1 MTKWFEEAK
10 YGLFI
15 HFGLYS
21 MLAGE
26 YKGRKTDR
34 IAEWIMNNFAIP
46 AEEYEVL
53 MKDFNPEKFL
63 PMEIARKC
71 TEWGM
76 KYIVLTSKHHE
87 GFANFNSACSPY
99 NSVNACGRDLVGE
112 LKEACRAY
120 GLKFGLY
127 YSQAQDWHD
136 PDGAMKCRPADK
148 IDYQAYLDRKCMP
161 QLREI
166 MEQYNP
172 DLIWFD
178 TPMDTTPEQSEK
190 MVQLVRSYNPD
201 VVISGRIGNGLGD
214 YMTTGDNF
222 IPRLPYD
229 GLWEVPATIND
240 TWGYNRYDKN
250 WKDPYDIIKLLVKIN
265 ARGGNYLLN
274 VGPMGDGSIPEESI
288 AVLDTVGKYVTANAE
303 AIYGTQ
309 NTGIYPY
316 ELDFAEFTCKPQKL
330 FVHVFKPKI
339 RFELLNIANR
349 FTNAYLVETGEK
361 LDFRVGYTCEG
372 HDFVEIEIPERLRD
386 KAYYAVCLEYP
397 EERPIYSDLK
407 L

>member
-1 MTKWFEEAK
+1 MTNWFEEAR

-26 YKGRKTDR
+26 YKGQTTDR
-34 IAEWIMNNFAIP
+34 IAEWIMNHLNIP
-46 AEEYEVL
+46 AEEYEKL
-53 MKDFNPEKFL
+53 MKDFNPTEFNAEK
-63 PMEIARKC
+63 IAEKC
-71 TEWGM
+71 RDWGM

-87 GFANFNSACSPY
+87 GFANFNSACSQY
-99 NSVNACGRDLVGE
+99 NSVNACGRDLVLE
-112 LKEACRAY
+112 LKNACAKH

-136 PDGAMKCRPADK
+136 PDGYIAGKDK
-148 IDYQAYLDRKCMP
+148 NINYRAYLDRKCMP

-166 MEQYNP
+166 MTQYNP

-178 TPMDTTPEQSEK
+178 TPMGTTAEQSKE
-190 MVQLVRSYNPD
+190 MVDLVRSYNPE

-240 TWGYNRYDKN
+240 TWGYNKYDKN
-250 WKDPYDIIKLLVKIN
+250 WKNPYDIIKLLVKIN
-265 ARGGNYLLN
+265 SRGGNYLLN
-274 VGPMGDGSIPEESI
+274 VGPKGDGSIPKESVE
-288 AVLDTVGKYVTANAE
+288 VLDTVGKYVTANADS
-303 AIYGTQ
+303 IYGTKSA
-309 NTGIYPY
+309 GVYPY
-316 ELDFAEFTCKPQKL
+316 ELDFAEFTCKKGKI
-330 FVHVFKPKI
+330 FVHIFKPKI
-339 RFELLNIANR
+339 RFELLNIANNI
-349 FTNAYLVETGEK
+349 TGAYLVETGEK
-361 LDFRVGYTCEG
+361 LDYRVGHTCEG
-372 HDFVEIEIPERLRD
+372 HEFVEVNLPKKMHD
-386 KAYYAVCLEYP
+386 KSYYVVCLTHDGDE
-397 EERPIYSDLK
+397 PIYTDLK